1 MCERNEK
8 KIPQYSLGYF
18 ISKNTEKC
26 ETLTLEAL
34 GYEEYK
40 DM

>member
-1 MCERNEK
+1 ME

-26 ETLTLEAL
+26 ETLFPEAL
-34 GYEEYK
+34 GDEGYK